1 MSDNGSPLW
10 RDRRFATYWAGQG
23 VSELGDRVT
32 ELAIPLIAVTMLHAS
47 PSAVGFL
54 TAAVWLPNIAS
65 LFVGA
70 WVDGQARKQRVMV
83 WANVIQGLAMLTLPV
98 AYAFGAITL
107 THLFVVALVAGL
119 TSVFYQTSYPTFF
132 VSLVRRDQYVE
143 ANSLVSTTRSGSFIA
158 GPALGGL
165 LIQVLTAP
173 VAIVVDAL
181 SFFVGALLTH
191 RVDVDEAV
199 RERETSADGLLRRS
213 RDGMRF
219 VLRHPYLK
227 VSLGCSTTINF
238 FNFVASALIILYASR
253 GLGLS
258 AGVIGLTFG
267 IGATGGL
274 LGVVLAGRVARRIG
288 TGPTIAVGAVIF
300 SAPMALVPLASG
312 PVWARAAALA
322 LVEFVSSVGV
332 MLFDINNNA
341 VQSAVTPDPMRS
353 RVAGAFST
361 INYGIRPLGAV
372 VGGLCG
378 ELVGVGP
385 TMIAAGVGGSLS
397 VLWLLGSPTI
407 RVRSVDGLDA
417 VDVPPHPAPA

>member
-1 MSDNGSPLW
+1 MSTDRRPLW
-10 RDRRFATYWAGQG
+10 RDRSFATYWAGQG

-65 LFVGA
+65 IFVGA
-70 WVDGQARKQRVMV
+70 WVDGQERKQRVMV
-83 WANVIQGLAMLTLPV
+83 WANVIQGLAMLTLPI
-98 AYAFGAITL
+98 AYALDAITL

-173 VAIVVDAL
+173 VAIVVDAV

-191 RVDVDEAV
+191 RVDVDETQ
-199 RERETSADGLLRRS
+199 RERETSAGGLLRRA

-238 FNFVASALIILYASR
+238 FNFVATALIILYASR
-253 GLGLS
+253 SLGLS
-258 AGVIGLTFG
+258 AGVIGLAFG

-274 LGVVLAGRVARRIG
+274 LGVVLAGRLARRIG
-288 TGPTIAVGAVIF
+288 TGPTIAIGAVLF

-312 PVWARAAALA
+312 PTWAKAGTLG
-322 LVEFVSSVGV
+322 LVEFISAAGV

-361 INYGIRPLGAV
+361 INYGIRPLGAI

-378 ELVGVGP
+378 ELVGIGP

-397 VLWLLGSPTI
+397 VLWLIGSPTL
-407 RVRSVDGLDA
+407 RVRTVDDLEPVDLPGRAVSV
-417 VDVPPHPAPA
+417 